1 MKSVMIVLVLLLSIG
16 FTSCRQQLITEK
28 EELKGD
34 TAVTV
39 IDATQSSQKIT
50 CQVGKKFTI
59 SLEGNPS
66 TGFNWDFEQ
75 GFDNELVIFQ
85 GTEIKAT
92 NQDSNVVGAPSTFLW
107 TFKAIKTGTTE
118 AIMKYK
124 RQWEKDPV
132 NDKTV
137 LVQVTI
143 TE

>member
-1 MKSVMIVLVLLLSIG
+1 MKYIIMVLVFLLSIG
-16 FTSCRQQLITEK
+16 FTSCRKQQTTEK
-28 EELKGD
+28 EISKEN
-34 TAVTV
+34 TEVTV

-50 CQVGKKFTI
+50 CKVGEKFTI
-59 SLEGNPS
+59 SLEGNPT

-92 NQDSNVVGAPSTFLW
+92 NKDSNVVGAPSTFLW

>member
-1 MKSVMIVLVLLLSIG
+1 LQG
-16 FTSCRQQLITEK
+16 WE
-28 EELKGD
+28 
-34 TAVTV
+34 
-39 IDATQSSQKIT
+39 
-50 CQVGKKFTI
+50 KFTI
-59 SLEGNPS
+59 SLEGNPT

-92 NQDSNVVGAPSTFLW
+92 NKDSNVVGAPSTFLW